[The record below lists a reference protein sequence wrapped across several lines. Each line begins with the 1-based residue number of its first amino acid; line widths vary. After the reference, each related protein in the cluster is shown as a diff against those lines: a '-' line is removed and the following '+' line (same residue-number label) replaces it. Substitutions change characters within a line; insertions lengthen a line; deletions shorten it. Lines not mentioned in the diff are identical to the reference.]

1 VLLEEATALL
11 TATSWAEL
19 QAKILMARAEVDRL
33 AGAPEQAQASL
44 RAALRIYTDRH
55 ATPLAGQAAAALAS
69 LTGHPNAKP
78 A

>member
-1 VLLEEATALL
+1 
-11 TATSWAEL
+11 
-19 QAKILMARAEVDRL
+19 MARAEVDRL

-55 ATPLAGQAAAALAS
+55 ATSLAGQATAALAN
-69 LTGHPNAKP
+69 LTGHPSAKP